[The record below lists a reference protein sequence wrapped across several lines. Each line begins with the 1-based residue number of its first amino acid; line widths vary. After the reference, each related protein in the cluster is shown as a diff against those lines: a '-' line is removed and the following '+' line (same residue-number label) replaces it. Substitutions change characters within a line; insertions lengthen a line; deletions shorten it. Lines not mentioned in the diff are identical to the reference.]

1 MFQAKGEWGSKAACR
16 RIASSCAVTIAL
28 DTKSYVAE

>member
-1 MFQAKGEWGSKAACR
+1 MFQAKGEWESKAAYGW
-16 RIASSCAVTIAL
+16 ITSSCAITIAL